1 VRCLAVS
8 ARIPWIIK
16 YRPKTLSEYIDQE
29 EAKNTLINW
38 LKRFPNVDK
47 KAVLLY
53 GPPGVGKTTLVECLA
68 HDFKYDLIEMN
79 ASDFRRSK
87 DINRVAIKSADKL
100 SLAGRGKLILLDEV
114 DGIYEK
120 VDAGSVGAILE
131 LIKNTKFP
139 IIMTAN
145 DPWANQLR
153 ELRENVLMIE
163 LKRLGKKEILEILK
177 RICVAEK
184 IQCSDEALNYIYE
197 LSNGDLRSAIND
209 LQAVAEGF
217 GRVDLEL
224 TKAILRRR
232 DRELD
237 PFETLR
243 NIFGA
248 KYAWQAKA
256 AISQSNLDR
265 DMLIQW
271 LNENLPRQIQDPE
284 DLWRAYESLAKATVY
299 LSRIIRTG
307 DWDLLS
313 YVIDLM
319 GPGVSFSIKNNE
331 KDKWRW
337 VKYNFPEKIR
347 ELSRTKEQR
356 EIIYSLASVIA
367 SREHVSRNRAR
378 TEVIPYLR
386 IIFQNNIEEA
396 AKLVLGLGLSDN
408 MVKILGGEK
417 SGEILRKVK
426 EYQKLIREEA
436 RKSEEIKEIKKPP
449 EKKSVEKREKEERKT
464 QTAGLDKWW
473 KK

>member
-1 VRCLAVS
+1 V
-8 ARIPWIIK
+8 
-16 YRPKTLSEYIDQE
+16 DQE
-29 EAKNTLINW
+29 DAKNTIINW
-38 LKRFPNVDK
+38 LKRFPSVDK
-47 KAVLLY
+47 KAVLLH

-68 HDFKYDLIEMN
+68 HDLRYDLIEMN

-87 DINRVAIKSADKL
+87 DINRVAIKSADKI

-120 VDAGSVGAILE
+120 VDAGSVEAILE

-139 IIMTAN
+139 VIMTAN
-145 DPWANQLR
+145 DPWSNQLR

-163 LKRLGKKEILEILK
+163 LKRLGKKEILEILRK
-177 RICVAEK
+177 ICSSEK
-184 IQCSDEALNYIYE
+184 IHCSDDALNYIYE

-209 LQAVAEGF
+209 LQSVAEGF
-217 GRVDLEL
+217 GRVDLDL
-224 TKAILRRR
+224 AKAILRRR

-248 KYAWQAKA
+248 RYAWQAKIT
-256 AISQSNLDR
+256 ISQSNLDR

-284 DLWRAYESLAKATVY
+284 DLWRAYDALAKATVY

-313 YVIDLM
+313 YAIDLM
-319 GPGVSFSIKNNE
+319 GPGVSFSIKNIE

-347 ELSRTKEQR
+347 ELSRTREQR
-356 EIIYSLASVIA
+356 ELINSIA
-367 SREHVSRNRAR
+367 SIIAAREHISRNKAR
-378 TEVIPYLR
+378 TEVLPYLR
-386 IIFQNNIEEA
+386 IIFQNNPDEA
-396 AKLVLGLGLSDN
+396 AKIVLGLGLSDN
-408 MVKILGGEK
+408 MVKLLAPEK
-417 SGEILRKVK
+417 SGEILKRVK

-436 RKSEEIKEIKKPP
+436 SREG
-449 EKKSVEKREKEERKT
+449 EKKEKRKTVEKKTVEKREEKKT
-464 QTAGLDKWW
+464 QATGLDKWW